1 MKSILFFIHFILTLN
16 ILFSQEYKLNYVG
29 STTTENKIK
38 NFETYKDLV
47 LEIED
52 SLISLKKTGNIN
64 AIVKSFLMIDSLN
77 FNVEIEKN
85 QKIKYLQIINEA
97 KFDELVKSILS
108 SYKSEAGLIKIDETD
123 IIARE
128 ISKKLSKKGFPF
140 AKVSFKN
147 HELSQSSIIRS
158 NLNIDYG
165 SRRYLD
171 KIIVKG
177 YEDFP
182 ANFTNNIFKINKNRF
197 FDIDKATK
205 QSKLIDNT
213 NFARNIREPEILFT
227 NDSTS
232 LYLYLEKIRRNSFDG
247 FISFDSDEN
256 SGKINI
262 QGYAKISIINTFN
275 SGEKINFDFKS
286 QKNQDRSLNSNFIFP
301 YFLGSPFNLKYSLNL
316 IQKDSSFT
324 SNENSIDIELNLKN
338 VKVGLGFQKNK
349 SNSIAQT
356 QFVEDFNSKLFNI
369 SSEYF
374 IADSNDK
381 LISEKFKLLVKIGS
395 GKKIQLN
402 NETRL
407 TRYKLEL
414 GKKFDFSER
423 FKLQSLITKEKINS
437 ENLVNNELIRFGG
450 SESIR
455 GFDNNSIFADGYT
468 LLATNLN
475 FYLNET
481 LYVYSIFDI
490 ANYTNSILDLDQ
502 DIYSGGIGFS
512 TVTEN
517 GVISINYSKG
527 NNWGNS
533 FNLKNA
539 KINVIFTTFFWC
551 STDTILKKP

>member
-1 MKSILFFIHFILTLN
+1 MKSVLFFTHFILTLN
-16 ILFSQEYKLNYVG
+16 ILYSQEYKLNYIG
-29 STTTENKIK
+29 DTKTENKIK
-38 NFETYKDLV
+38 NFDTYKDLV
-47 LEIED
+47 LGIED

-97 KFDELVKSILS
+97 KFDELVKNILN
-108 SYKSEAGLIKIDETD
+108 SYKSEEGLIKIDETD

-128 ISKKLSKKGFPF
+128 ISKKLSKNGFPF
-140 AKVSFKN
+140 AKVRFKN
-147 HELSQSSIIRS
+147 HDLTQSSVIKS

-182 ANFTNNIFKINKNRF
+182 SNFIKNIFKTNKNRF
-197 FDIDKATK
+197 FDIDKATN

-213 NFARNIREPEILFT
+213 NFARNIKEPEILFT

-232 LYLYLEKIRRNSFDG
+232 LYLYLEKVRRNSFDG

-256 SGKINI
+256 SGKINL
-262 QGYAKISIINTFN
+262 QGYAKVSLNNTFN
-275 SGEKINFDFKS
+275 TGEKINFDFKS
-286 QKNQDRSLNSNFIFP
+286 QKNQDRSLNSSVIFP
-301 YFLGSPFNLKYSLNL
+301 YFLSSPFNLKYSLNL
-316 IQKDSSFT
+316 IQKDSSYT
-324 SNENSIDIELNLKN
+324 SNENSVDVELNLNKL
-338 VKVGLGFQKNK
+338 KVGVGFQKNE
-349 SNSIAQT
+349 SYSDGQIEFIEN
-356 QFVEDFNSKLFNI
+356 FNSKLFNV

-374 IADSNDK
+374 IPDSDDK
-381 LISEKFKLLVKIGS
+381 LISEKFRLLVKYGT

-402 NETRL
+402 NETNL
-407 TRYKLEL
+407 NKYKLEL
-414 GKKFDFSER
+414 IKKFNFSSR
-423 FKLQSLITKEKINS
+423 FKLLSSIVKEKINS
-437 ENLVNNELIRFGG
+437 KNLVNNELIRFGG
-450 SESIR
+450 SNSIR
-455 GFDNNSIFADGYT
+455 GFDDNSIFADEYT
-468 LLATNLN
+468 LLATNLK
-475 FYLNET
+475 FFLNDT
-481 LYVYSIFDI
+481 IYIYSIFDL
-490 ANYTNSILDLDQ
+490 ANYTNSILNLDQ

-512 TVTEN
+512 TLTEN

-539 KINVIFTTFFWC
+539 KINVIFTTFFWLV
-551 STDTILKKP
+551 TD